1 MRIAADAMGGDHGC
15 QVVIDGLLQALEQHS
30 QIEYILV
37 VGDKSQ
43 LGQAL
48 GQAGNSDSR
57 IEIIHAPEI
66 LTMDDKPVE
75 GLRRKKNC
83 SLAVAM
89 DLVKRGEADAII
101 SPGNTGGIV
110 ASASIKLRTLPG
122 VDRPGI
128 AAVCPRNDGNF
139 ILLDAGASVDG
150 KPRHLMHYAIMGDIY
165 AREVLGVS
173 RPRVGLLSVGTEA
186 NKGDELTQEAFNLCR
201 ELDLDF
207 IGNVEGHDLFHNGLD
222 VVVCNGFVGN
232 VVLKSC
238 ESLATSMMD
247 WLKAELT
254 AGPVRKLG
262 ATLAKDAFR
271 ALKNRVDPD
280 NIGGAPLL
288 GVNGTVTICHG
299 SAGARAIRNA
309 VCNTVEAVDHH
320 INELIVDA
328 VAKANDNLVTTATEP
343 VAAEA

>member
-15 QVVIDGLLQALEQHS
+15 QVVVDGLLQALEQHS

-89 DLVKRGEADAII
+89 DLVKRGDADAII

-110 ASASIKLRTLPG
+110 AAASIKLRTLPG

-173 RPRVGLLSVGTEA
+173 RPKVGLLSVGTEA

-207 IGNVEGHDLFHNGLD
+207 IGNVEGHDLFH
-222 VVVCNGFVGN
+222 
-232 VVLKSC
+232 KS
-238 ESLATSMMD
+238 
-247 WLKAELT
+247 
-254 AGPVRKLG
+254 P
-262 ATLAKDAFR
+262 
-271 ALKNRVDPD
+271 
-280 NIGGAPLL
+280 PLL
-288 GVNGTVTICHG
+288 PVSVPGDLILEVTFDGFLPSVIQRLFPRSISGPSAISKYMLCRPHTRRWENGQ
-299 SAGARAIRNA
+299 
-309 VCNTVEAVDHH
+309 
-320 INELIVDA
+320 
-328 VAKANDNLVTTATEP
+328 
-343 VAAEA
+343 

>member
-1 MRIAADAMGGDHGC
+1 M
-15 QVVIDGLLQALEQHS
+15 
-30 QIEYILV
+30 
-37 VGDKSQ
+37 
-43 LGQAL
+43 
-48 GQAGNSDSR
+48 
-57 IEIIHAPEI
+57 
-66 LTMDDKPVE
+66 
-75 GLRRKKNC
+75 
-83 SLAVAM
+83 
-89 DLVKRGEADAII
+89 
-101 SPGNTGGIV
+101 
-110 ASASIKLRTLPG
+110 
-122 VDRPGI
+122 
-128 AAVCPRNDGNF
+128 
-139 ILLDAGASVDG
+139 
-150 KPRHLMHYAIMGDIY
+150 
-165 AREVLGVS
+165 
-173 RPRVGLLSVGTEA
+173 SVGTEA
-186 NKGDELTQEAFNLCR
+186 NKGNELTQEAFNLCR

-238 ESLATSMMD
+238 ESLGALMMD

-254 AGPVRKLG
+254 AGPIRKMG
-262 ATLAKDAFR
+262 AMLAKDAFR

-328 VAKANDNLVTTATEP
+328 VAKANDNLATTATEP
-343 VAAEA
+343 VAAEV

>member
-1 MRIAADAMGGDHGC
+1 MGGDHGC
-15 QVVIDGLLQALEQHS
+15 QVVIDGMLQALEQHS
-30 QIEYILV
+30 QIEKILV
-37 VGDKSQ
+37 VGDESQ

-48 GQAGNSDSR
+48 GQANGADPR

-66 LTMDDKPVE
+66 LTMVDKPVE

-89 DLVKRGEADAII
+89 NLVKTGDADAII
-101 SPGNTGGIV
+101 SPGNTGGMV
-110 ASASIKLRTLPG
+110 AAATMKLRTLPG
-122 VDRPGI
+122 IDRPGI
-128 AAVCPRNDGNF
+128 AAVCPRDDGNF

-150 KPRHLMHYAIMGDIY
+150 RPRHLMHYAIMGDIY
-165 AREVLGVS
+165 AREVLGVA

-186 NKGDELTQEAFNLCR
+186 TKGDELTQEAFNLCR
-201 ELDLDF
+201 GLEMGF

-238 ESLATSMMD
+238 ESLGALMMD

-254 AGPVRKLG
+254 AGPIRKMG
-262 ATLAKDAFR
+262 AMLAKNAFR

-280 NIGGAPLL
+280 NVGGAPLL

-328 VAKANDNLVTTATEP
+328 VAKANDNLAEAATEP
-343 VAAEA
+343 VAAEV

>member
-1 MRIAADAMGGDHGC
+1 MVAA
-15 QVVIDGLLQALEQHS
+15 
-30 QIEYILV
+30 
-37 VGDKSQ
+37 
-43 LGQAL
+43 
-48 GQAGNSDSR
+48 
-57 IEIIHAPEI
+57 
-66 LTMDDKPVE
+66 
-75 GLRRKKNC
+75 
-83 SLAVAM
+83 
-89 DLVKRGEADAII
+89 
-101 SPGNTGGIV
+101 
-110 ASASIKLRTLPG
+110 ASIKLRTLPG